1 MAGKERRRLTDAAIA
16 RLRARE
22 REYTVWD
29 SAVPGLGV
37 RVRPAGGKS
46 YVLLRQPPTGS
57 RRVSL
62 GAVSTRGIDEV
73 RRECH
78 ARRACPEPGQP
89 GKPEENVP
97 LFRDFVEG
105 PWKEAHFDRYKPS
118 TRKCT
123 RIFLTRQLL
132 PAFGSKPLDRIAP
145 AHVRRW
151 FDSYSRT
158 APGGANR
165 TLDIL
170 QQIMNYAIARGHI
183 ETNPTRGVKRNRRT
197 PLTRFL
203 SRDEIGRLHGALDEH
218 AERGEESRKQ
228 ADIVRLLLLTGCRKG
243 EIVGL
248 RWSEVRADAL
258 ELADSKTGPR
268 RVPLN
273 SPARRI
279 LERQPR
285 GQSPFVFPSGGLA
298 HARAFQRAHDAAL
311 RPSREPRGRGCGRK
325 GRASNRGSHR
335 SAKRLSRHRQPHIRS
350 RQIGALAYAAR
361 WVSFDKNAFSMSRQ
375 SPQAP
380 SFGRD
385 QQARGPVRD
394 IHSREFCPLV
404 DGTRHPTIRRAKASI
419 TKATWTNPAQVA
431 T

>member
-1 MAGKERRRLTDAAIA
+1 MPRTNLTDARVTALKPKYDIRDA
-16 RLRARE
+16 KLR
-22 REYTVWD
+22 
-29 SAVPGLGV
+29 GFGV
-37 RVRPAGGKS
+37 RVLPSGGKRFF
-46 YVLLRQPPTGS
+46 VHCQHRGQ
-57 RRVSL
+57 RVWKIVGDA
-62 GAVSTRGIDEV
+62 GAVNVIEARSRAAGI

-123 RIFLTRQLL
+123 RIFLTRQIL
-132 PAFGSKPLDRIAP
+132 PAFGSKPLDRIVP

-170 QQIMNYAIARGHI
+170 RQIMNYAIARGHI

-228 ADIVRLLLLTGCRKG
+228 ADIICLLLLTGCRKG

-248 RWSEVRADAL
+248 RWSEVRGDAFEL
-258 ELADSKTGPR
+258 EDSKTGPR
-268 RVPLN
+268 KVPLN
-273 SPARRI
+273 SQARRI
-279 LERQPR
+279 LDRQPR
-285 GQSPFVFPSGGLA
+285 GGGEFVFPSP
-298 HARAFQRAHDAAL
+298 RD
-311 RPSREPRGRGCGRK
+311 PSRPCSDCLRLWYRIRK
-325 GRASNRGSHR
+325 EAGIEDVRLHDLRHTHASHAVMNGVPVPLVS
-335 SAKRLSRHRQPHIRS
+335 RLLGHSNVRMTLRYAHLEDRDIEQAAERVG
-350 RQIGALAYAAR
+350 QALAELMELDTQLPPWMHRAADR
-361 WVSFDKNAFSMSRQ
+361 PGDAPVSSASR
-375 SPQAP
+375 P
-380 SFGRD
+380 
-385 QQARGPVRD
+385 
-394 IHSREFCPLV
+394 
-404 DGTRHPTIRRAKASI
+404 
-419 TKATWTNPAQVA
+419 
-431 T
+431 